1 MAIAPIPSVTGTG
14 VFLPGADIDTDEI
27 IPARFLKCVTFDG
40 LGDAA
45 FADVRYNEDGSP
57 KPNYPLNK
65 PQYQDATILVA
76 GINFGCGSSREHAP
90 QAIYRAGFRAIIAES
105 FAEIF
110 FGNSTNLGL
119 PCVCADAVEI
129 RNLAATIEADPTTE
143 IVVDLENKEVRFGSE
158 SFAVSIPDSA
168 RSALVRGRYDQLGE
182 LLEEEDQVE
191 AVASKLPYFA
201 GE

>member
-1 MAIAPIPSVTGTG
+1 MALAPIPSVTGTG

-45 FADVRYNEDGSP
+45 FADVRYNADGSP
-57 KPNYPLNK
+57 KPEYPLNQ
-65 PQYQDATILVA
+65 PQHQGATVLVA

-90 QAIYRAGFRAIIAES
+90 QAIYRHGFRAIIAES
-105 FAEIF
+105 YAEIF

-119 PCVCADAVEI
+119 PCVCASAEEI
-129 RNLAATIEADPTTE
+129 RLLAATIEGDPATE
-143 IVVDLENKEVRFGSE
+143 VTVDLENKEVRFGSE
-158 SFAVSIPDSA
+158 SIAVTIPESA

-182 LLEEEDQVE
+182 LLEDEDKVE
-191 AVASKLPYFA
+191 AVASKLPYFV
-201 GE
+201 GK